1 MNVRSAWRR
10 LFPAGPAVIGA
21 GPGRGLRF
29 DVGGG
34 NPDFAAGTY
43 EPPVQQALAD
53 CLKPGDVVLDVG
65 ANVGFIAVIAAKL
78 VGPAGRVVAF
88 EPVPENARLV
98 RRNARLNGLSR
109 LEVVETAVGD
119 RCGSAQLV
127 LARLSGGSAL
137 AGTDLPPD
145 ACGEIEV
152 PLTTL
157 DAWHA
162 REPAT
167 RPALVKI
174 DVEGAELAV
183 LRGAVGLLAAARP
196 MLLLE
201 VDDADAA
208 LAEAK
213 AAACGA
219 FCEDHGYRVGRLPD
233 AYPDIAWC
241 VIHMLA
247 TPR

>member
-109 LEVVETAVGD
+109 L
-119 RCGSAQLV
+119 GSNPIDILRRNIPGYTKLNENQEP
-127 LARLSGGSAL
+127 
-137 AGTDLPPD
+137 LPRTF
-145 ACGEIEV
+145 GNYE
-152 PLTTL
+152 
-157 DAWHA
+157 
-162 REPAT
+162 
-167 RPALVKI
+167 
-174 DVEGAELAV
+174 
-183 LRGAVGLLAAARP
+183 
-196 MLLLE
+196 
-201 VDDADAA
+201 
-208 LAEAK
+208 
-213 AAACGA
+213 
-219 FCEDHGYRVGRLPD
+219 
-233 AYPDIAWC
+233 
-241 VIHMLA
+241 
-247 TPR
+247 

>member
-43 EPPVQQALAD
+43 EPPVQQALVE

-88 EPVPENARLV
+88 EPVPANARLV

-119 RCGSAQLV
+119 RCGTARLV

-183 LRGAVGLLAAARP
+183 LRGAVGLLAAAGP
-196 MLLLE
+196 WLCVE
-201 VDDADAA
+201 VD
-208 LAEAK
+208 EA
-213 AAACGA
+213 
-219 FCEDHGYRVGRLPD
+219 
-233 AYPDIAWC
+233 
-241 VIHMLA
+241 
-247 TPR
+247 